1 MYGLSGFFLDK
12 MKLFYKIV
20 GTLSL
25 ALGLL
30 GIALPVLPTTPFLLL
45 TAALY
50 ARSSDRLYAWLMN
63 HPRLGAYIRDF
74 REHRSLPLHVKV
86 VSIGML
92 WATILLSVYLVD
104 VTWLRVLLF
113 VIALGVTVHILHY
126 KTRK

>member
-1 MYGLSGFFLDK
+1 

-25 ALGLL
+25 GLGLL

-50 ARSSDRLYAWLMN
+50 ARSSDKLYAWLMN

-74 REHRSLPLHVKV
+74 REHHSLPLHVKV
-86 VSIGML
+86 VSVAML
-92 WATILLSVYLVD
+92 WATILLSVYSVK
-104 VTWLRVLLF
+104 VVWLRVLLL
-113 VIALGVTVHILHY
+113 VIAVSVTIHILHY